1 MLSPELL
8 DVGIRM
14 CDIMQR
20 RTNTKKDDAVSP
32 VVGVMLMLV
41 VTIIIAAV
49 VSQFAGGLIT
59 TQKAT
64 PSASIK
70 TTIDADDLSF
80 SMKVLSV
87 SEPIDTANLKLVTT
101 MAKNGVLY
109 TGTVVPSASKTY
121 YDAGPFGLGMKING
135 TGFTV
140 GYDEATD
147 SGGESSSK
155 YAWSQENIGQ
165 WFGNYSL
172 YNGVSMSAQGE
183 YELGYILGSGGQVDG
198 DAVVNGVSTSEVTTE
213 QLTPYGTVNDQ
224 DTPSGIKVTIG
235 GETKFFYPSDGYR
248 ATRSSGKIYV
258 YKVDDRKTVDILKSG
273 DTVNV
278 RLIYT
283 PSGQQ
288 IYSEDVKVR

>member
-1 MLSPELL
+1 
-8 DVGIRM
+8 M